1 MGGDVGEQVALAG
14 DLHVESD
21 GLPMHERVCRDL
33 FHDRM
38 MRGHRQMKD
47 ALQRELVASHY
58 MGVAGDA
65 PTLQPLLTE
74 KMGRSLESLSAL
86 AEAHGKDQ
94 ARSKGYAEVSLGMIR
109 EEGVQ
114 CMCAMGDETTIAF
127 AAAEGPLWIY
137 NWREGAV
144 VCTLRDA
151 PSATAREGAV
161 HSLCNASPDYSILAT
176 GDEQGLLN
184 LWSIPEKA
192 MKSEVKLHMD
202 AIIGV
207 SCSVDAGWMATASL
221 DSYMVLFD
229 LAKEQVVDR
238 AMMWSSET
246 CSGTRTSALCISE
259 DPRNLI
265 MVGAEDGHVHC
276 FSKDAGRLREIGTLQ
291 CGASKPSKILCL
303 PDGHGVVVGSTPLPS
318 SASEATDGGH
328 GGLHL
333 FDLRKLGVYGENSLV
348 TSYPSAPVEPDPG
361 VVQHGRRLIPR
372 TGVTD
377 MALLQDGGALE
388 AAAAAH
394 SPPMTPQSSLIRT
407 GGGDTAASRLR
418 RKSHARGVVAHSQA
432 DADAPTIC
440 CLMDGVLRAFSIG
453 RTGLRHHLDFDVTRG
468 EGQAVPLNICAAGE
482 EVLATTTTAPS
493 IEFWRRKPAFEQY
506 GHEDYQHPAPP
517 PPLILAAR
525 CLPISHSHLPYSPAT
540 KLHAPSMLKP
550 TAGATLDAIKA
561 SLAADSSRARAT

>member
-1 MGGDVGEQVALAG
+1 MGGDIGEQVALSG

-21 GLPMHERVCRDL
+21 GLPVHERVCRDL

-47 ALQRELVASHY
+47 ALQRELVASQY

-74 KMGRSLESLSAL
+74 KMARSLGSLSAL

-94 ARSKGYAEVSLGMIR
+94 TRCKGYAEVSLGMIR

-114 CMCAMGDETTIAF
+114 CMCALGDDTTIAL
-127 AAAEGPLWIY
+127 ASAEGPLWIY

-144 VCTLRDA
+144 VCTLRDSA
-151 PSATAREGAV
+151 SATERQGAV
-161 HSLCNASPDYSILAT
+161 HSLCSTSRDHSILAT

-184 LWSIPEKA
+184 LWSVPEQC

-207 SCSVDAGWMATASL
+207 SCAVDPGWVATASL

-259 DPRNLI
+259 DPKNLI

-276 FSKDAGRLREIGTLQ
+276 WSKDAGRLREVGTLQ
-291 CGASKPSKILCL
+291 CGASKPSKILAL
-303 PDGHGVVVGSTPLPS
+303 PDGHGVVVGSSPLNPG
-318 SASEATDGGH
+318 ASEATDGSN

-333 FDLRKLGVYGENSLV
+333 FDLRKLGIHGENTLV
-348 TSYPSAPVEPDPG
+348 TSYSSNIIDPDPG
-361 VVQHGRRLIPR
+361 AVQHGRRLIPR
-372 TGVTD
+372 TGVVD
-377 MALLQDGGALE
+377 MALLQDGGVLE
-388 AAAAAH
+388 AAAAL
-394 SPPMTPQSSLIRT
+394 SPPMTPTSSANIAR
-407 GGGDTAASRLR
+407 GSESAAASRMR
-418 RKSHARGVVAHSQA
+418 RKSHARASAGLAQA
-432 DADAPTIC
+432 DADAPSIW
-440 CLMDGVLRAFSIG
+440 CLMDGMLRAFTIG
-453 RTGLRHHLDFDVTRG
+453 RAGLRHHLDFDVTRG
-468 EGQAVPLNICAAGE
+468 EGQAVPLNICAAGD

-493 IEFWRRKPAFEQY
+493 IEFWRRKPTFEQY
-506 GHEDYQHPAPP
+506 GHEDYQHPTPP
-517 PPLILAAR
+517 PPLILSAR
-525 CLPISHSHLPYSPAT
+525 CLPINHSHLPQGPTT

-550 TAGATLDAIKA
+550 AAGATLDAIKA
-561 SLAADSSRARAT
+561 SLAADARRAAG